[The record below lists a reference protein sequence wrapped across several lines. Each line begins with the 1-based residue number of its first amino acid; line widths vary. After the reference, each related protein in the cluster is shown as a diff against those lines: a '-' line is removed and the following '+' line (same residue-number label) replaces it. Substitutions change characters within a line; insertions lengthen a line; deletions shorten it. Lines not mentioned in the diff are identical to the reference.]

1 MLTRVKREDGGH
13 KEAHIIGGD
22 TAEAGQFPWAAALF
36 IDGAWFCG
44 GSLVSSRHVLTAAH
58 CAEDAWYL
66 DILLGAAN
74 LDTRGPG
81 SLLVTSFN
89 YILHPGYDASSLA
102 NDLAIVQLP
111 MSIDVRS
118 SSHNIPVSHYRL
130 CRSSRAGYRQSLS
143 RTRTKLRP
151 VTWSPSWDGASR
163 RTPGESAPT
172 SSMSRSGSHRVS
184 ESCYWPCPG
193 VQGDRGRLLR
203 VLRRPRPWD
212 PVCPRPQHLSGDPS
226 DGHVSSYICQQ
237 SFSG

>member
-118 SSHNIPVSHYRL
+118 SSHNIPVSHYPSVSQL
-130 CRSSRAGYRQSLS
+130 TSRMMMMLMIMLMMMMMMSHYPSVSQFTS
-143 RTRTKLRP
+143 R
-151 VTWSPSWDGASR
+151 
-163 RTPGESAPT
+163 
-172 SSMSRSGSHRVS
+172 
-184 ESCYWPCPG
+184 
-193 VQGDRGRLLR
+193 
-203 VLRRPRPWD
+203 
-212 PVCPRPQHLSGDPS
+212 
-226 DGHVSSYICQQ
+226 
-237 SFSG
+237 